1 MGAPS
6 LTSLPLLVA
15 PTAVLIEVM
24 SLWGPMIREVPVST
38 MAWQPPTQAT
48 AWPLTETLEGG
59 GDGSDG
65 SDGRQQR
72 RARQAGGVTD

>member
-15 PTAVLIEVM
+15 PTALLMEVM
-24 SLWGPMIREVPVST
+24 SLWGPMILEVPVST
-38 MAWQPPTQAT
+38 TAWQPPTQAT
-48 AWPLTETLEGG
+48 SWPLTETLEGG
-59 GDGSDG
+59 GDG